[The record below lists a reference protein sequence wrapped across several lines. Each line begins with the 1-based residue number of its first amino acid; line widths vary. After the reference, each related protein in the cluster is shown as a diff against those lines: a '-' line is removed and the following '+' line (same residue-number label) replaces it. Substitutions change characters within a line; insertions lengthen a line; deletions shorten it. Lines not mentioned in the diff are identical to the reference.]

1 MKEKIIYEEPQIAVI
16 ALSDRDILTTS
27 VGSDNGFD
35 GEVDS
40 SWG

>member
-1 MKEKIIYEEPQIAVI
+1 MEEKQKYEIPEITVV
-16 ALSDRDILTTS
+16 SFESCDVLTTS

-40 SWG
+40 SWW